1 MHVYSSDET
10 RIPMYG
16 TLAFLAVIVSIAVNA
31 GADAIGLG
39 PPWLVSAPT
48 VAATFGLLYKWV
60 DAKAWRWQWL
70 HRVGLIGVPVVA
82 GEYCGELVGS
92 YDQTKKL
99 PVTVRVDQTWSRIF
113 VYFEVTAPTSSTSY
127 SVAAKVSA
135 EGNHCARLIYTYKNQ
150 VRHGVA
156 ESDMADQDGTA
167 EVVIDSRTGKMSGRY
182 FNSRGRQGTL
192 TLSRV

>member
-1 MHVYSSDET
+1 MHVYSGDET

-16 TLAFLAVIVSIAVNA
+16 TLAFLAVILSIAVNA

-48 VAATFGLLYKWV
+48 VAATFGLLYKGV
-60 DAKAWRWQWL
+60 DAWAWRWGWL

-82 GEYCGELVGS
+82 GEYRGELVGS
-92 YDQTKKL
+92 YNQKKL
-99 PVTVRVDQTWSRIF
+99 PVTVRVAQTWSRIF

-135 EGNHCARLIYTYKNQ
+135 EGNNCARLIYTYKNQ

-167 EVVIDSRTGKMSGRY
+167 DVVIDSRTGNMAGRY